1 MARMRCTRTSD
12 TAMIISVDWI
22 PGIYV
27 AFGLAVLGLRKV
39 PVGAM
44 RDWLFAGINLG
55 AIFTVH
61 FAARD
66 PRAIL
71 VFWVYLVAVIGMYP
85 AMRILAARSASFWL
99 AFALPILLMTGVRY
113 MPMAWLAQGLHGL
126 QEVLRRNPDFSLAPY
141 FLGVSYLAFR
151 CSRMLVD
158 VRNGAP
164 WPTFVQFLGF
174 AFFFPVMS
182 VGPIHRWEQHREA
195 LQNKTTFP
203 VSQCLQRIVI
213 GLAKA
218 VFLAGW
224 VGQLAYSQMFFDGHL
239 HVPSDL
245 AISAIAYY
253 LYLYLNFSGYCD
265 VAIGLAG
272 LAGIAVPEN
281 FKNPLMARNLK
292 EFWNRWHITLSEW
305 MRDLVFSPMAK
316 NLVGRVGPKYAN
328 HAIAGIILFVFVLIG
343 VWHGR
348 GWTFFIYGLLH
359 GLGVV
364 ANYYYTLALKKHLN
378 REQYLSYMA
387 NRWIE
392 AVGILMTSCYAAG
405 TLFFFANT
413 PQQILVI
420 LRSLR

>member
-1 MARMRCTRTSD
+1 
-12 TAMIISVDWI
+12 MIISAEWI
-22 PGIYV
+22 AGIYV
-27 AFGLAVLGLRKV
+27 AFALAVLGLRKV
-39 PVGAM
+39 PVGAA
-44 RDWLFAGINLG
+44 RDGLFAAINLG
-55 AIFTVH
+55 AVFMVH
-61 FAARD
+61 FAGRD

-71 VFWVYLVAVIGMYP
+71 VFWVYLAAVVGMYP
-85 AMRILAARSASFWL
+85 AMRFLAARPAYFWL
-99 AFALPILLMTGVRY
+99 AFTLPILLMAGVRY
-113 MPMAWLAQGLHGL
+113 TPTAWAAQELRGL

-151 CSRMLVD
+151 CSRMLID

-182 VGPIHRWEQHREA
+182 VGPIHRWTEHREA
-195 LQNKTTFP
+195 LQNKSTFP
-203 VSQCLQRIVI
+203 VWQCLQRIGI

-239 HVPSDL
+239 HSLVDL
-245 AISAIAYY
+245 GIAAVAYY
-253 LYLYLNFSGYCD
+253 FYLYLNFSGYCD

-272 LAGIAVPEN
+272 LAGIPVPEN
-281 FKNPLMARNLK
+281 FRNPLMARNLK
-292 EFWNRWHITLSEW
+292 EFWNRWHITLSDW
-305 MRDLVFSPMAK
+305 MRDLVFSPLAK
-316 NLVGRVGPKYAN
+316 KLVTRVGPKYAN
-328 HAIAGIILFVFVLIG
+328 HAIAGIILLVFVLIG
-343 VWHGR
+343 VWHGK

-364 ANYYYTLALKKHLN
+364 ANYYYTLALKKHLS
-378 REQYLSYMA
+378 REEYLSYMA

-392 AVGILMTSCYAAG
+392 AVGILMTFCYAAG

-420 LRSLR
+420 LHSLR

>member
-1 MARMRCTRTSD
+1 
-12 TAMIISVDWI
+12 MIISVDWI

-27 AFGLAVLGLRKV
+27 TFGLAVLGLRKV
-39 PVGAM
+39 PAGRIKDV
-44 RDWLFAGINLG
+44 LFAALNLS
-55 AIFTVH
+55 AVFTIH

-71 VFWVYLVAVIGMYP
+71 VFWVYLAAVMGMYP
-85 AMRILAARSASFWL
+85 TMRILAARPASFWV
-99 AFALPILLMTGVRY
+99 AFAAPILLLIGVRY
-113 MPMAWLAQGLHGL
+113 TPTAWVAQGLHGL
-126 QEVLRRNPDFSLAPY
+126 REVLRRNPDFSLAPY

-151 CSRMLVD
+151 CSRMMVD
-158 VRNGAP
+158 VRNGTP
-164 WPTFVQFLGF
+164 WPTFVQFIGF

-182 VGPIHRWEQHREA
+182 VGPIHRWTDHREA
-195 LQNKTTFP
+195 LQNRTHFP
-203 VSQCLQRIVI
+203 VGLCLPRIVI

-239 HVPSDL
+239 HTPVDL
-245 AISAIAYY
+245 VISAVAYY

-305 MRDLVFSPMAK
+305 MRDLVFFPMAK
-316 NLVGRVGPKYAN
+316 NLVGWVGPKYAN
-328 HAIAGIILFVFVLIG
+328 HAIAGIILLVFVLIG
-343 VWHGR
+343 IWHGR
-348 GWTFFIYGLLH
+348 GWTFLVYGLLH

-364 ANYYYTLALKKHLN
+364 ANHYYTLALKKHLG

-392 AVGILMTSCYAAG
+392 VVGVLMTFLYTAV
-405 TLFFFANT
+405 TLFFFANSL
-413 PQQILVI
+413 PQMKIILS
-420 LRSLR
+420 SLK

>member
-1 MARMRCTRTSD
+1 
-12 TAMIISVDWI
+12 MIISADWI

-39 PVGAM
+39 PVGAVK
-44 RDWLFAGINLG
+44 DGLFAGINLG
-55 AIFTVH
+55 AVFIVH

-66 PRAIL
+66 SRAVL
-71 VFWVYLVAVIGMYP
+71 VFWVYLAAVIGMYP
-85 AMRILAARSASFWL
+85 AMRILAARPASFWL
-99 AFALPILLMTGVRY
+99 AFALPILLMAGVRY
-113 MPMAWLAQGLHGL
+113 TPTAWVAQVLRGL

-141 FLGVSYLAFR
+141 FLGLSYLAFR
-151 CSRMLVD
+151 CSRMLID

-182 VGPIHRWEQHREA
+182 VGPIHRWTEHHGA
-195 LQNKTTFP
+195 LQNKTPFP
-203 VSQCLQRIVI
+203 VSLCLQRIVI

-218 VFLAGW
+218 VFLAGLA
-224 VGQLAYSQMFFDGHL
+224 GQLGYSQMFFDGHF
-239 HVPSDL
+239 HTPMDL
-245 AISAIAYY
+245 GIAAVAYY

-272 LAGIAVPEN
+272 LAGIPVPEN
-281 FKNPLMARNLK
+281 FRNPLMARNLK

-305 MRDLVFSPMAK
+305 MRDLVFSPLAK
-316 NLVGRVGPKYAN
+316 NLVARVGPKYAN
-328 HAIAGIILFVFVLIG
+328 HAIAGIIMFVFVLIG
-343 VWHGR
+343 VWHGK

-364 ANYYYTLALKKHLN
+364 TNYYYTLALKKHLS

-392 AVGILMTSCYAAG
+392 AVGVLMTFLYTAA
-405 TLFFFANT
+405 TLFFFANSF
-413 PQQILVI
+413 PQMKVI
-420 LRSLR
+420 LASLK

>member
-1 MARMRCTRTSD
+1 
-12 TAMIISVDWI
+12 MIISVDWI
-22 PGIYV
+22 PGIYM

-39 PVGAM
+39 RVGVV
-44 RDWLFAGINLG
+44 RDGLFAGINLG
-55 AIFTVH
+55 AIFAVH

-71 VFWVYLVAVIGMYP
+71 IFWVYLGVVMGMYP
-85 AMRILAARSASFWL
+85 TMRILAARPASFWV
-99 AFALPILLMTGVRY
+99 AFAVPIVLLIGVRY
-113 MPMAWLAQGLHGL
+113 TPTAWAAQGLHGL

-164 WPTFVQFLGF
+164 WPTFAQFLGF

-195 LQNKTTFP
+195 LQSKTTFP

-245 AISAIAYY
+245 AISAIAFY

-272 LAGIAVPEN
+272 LAGISVPEN
-281 FKNPLMARNLK
+281 FKNPLLARNLK

-328 HAIAGIILFVFVLIG
+328 HAIAGIILFVFLLIG
-343 VWHGR
+343 VWHGK

-364 ANYYYTLALKKHLN
+364 VNHYYTLALKKHMS

-392 AVGILMTSCYAAG
+392 AVGVLMTFLYTAV
-405 TLFFFANT
+405 TLFFFANSF
-413 PQQILVI
+413 PQMKIILS
-420 LRSLR
+420 SLK

>member
-1 MARMRCTRTSD
+1 
-12 TAMIISVDWI
+12 MIISAEWI
-22 PGIYV
+22 AGIYV
-27 AFGLAVLGLRKV
+27 AFALAVLGLRKV
-39 PVGAM
+39 PVGAV
-44 RDWLFAGINLG
+44 RDGLFAAINLG
-55 AIFTVH
+55 AVFMVH

-71 VFWVYLVAVIGMYP
+71 VFWVYLAAVVGMYP
-85 AMRILAARSASFWL
+85 AMRILAARSACFWL
-99 AFALPILLMTGVRY
+99 AFALPILLMAGVRY
-113 MPMAWLAQGLHGL
+113 TPTTWVAQELRGL

-151 CSRMLVD
+151 CSRMLID

-182 VGPIHRWEQHREA
+182 VGPIHRWTEHREA
-195 LQNKTTFP
+195 LENKTTFP
-203 VSQCLQRIVI
+203 VSPCLQRIGI

-224 VGQLAYSQMFFDGHL
+224 VGQLAYSQMFFDEHL
-239 HVPSDL
+239 HSLVDL
-245 AISAIAYY
+245 GIAAVAYY

-272 LAGIAVPEN
+272 LAGIPVPEN
-281 FKNPLMARNLK
+281 FRNPLMARNLK
-292 EFWNRWHITLSEW
+292 EFWNRWHITLSDW

-316 NLVGRVGPKYAN
+316 KLVTRVGPKYAN
-328 HAIAGIILFVFVLIG
+328 HAIAGIILLVFVLIG
-343 VWHGR
+343 VWHGK

-364 ANYYYTLALKKHLN
+364 ANYYYTLALKKNLS
-378 REQYLSYMA
+378 REEYLSYMA

-392 AVGILMTSCYAAG
+392 AVGILMTFCYAAG

-420 LRSLR
+420 LHSLR

>member
-1 MARMRCTRTSD
+1 ML
-12 TAMIISVDWI
+12 ISTDWV
-22 PGIYV
+22 PGIYLGYGFAGV
-27 AFGLAVLGLRKV
+27 ALRKM
-39 PVGAM
+39 PAGWAK
-44 RDWLFAGINLG
+44 DALFAALNLG
-55 AIFTVH
+55 AVFAIH

-71 VFWVYLVAVIGMYP
+71 IFWAYLGAVMGMYP
-85 AMRILAARSASFWL
+85 AIRILAARPTSFWL
-99 AFALPILLMTGVRY
+99 AFAVPILLLGGVRY
-113 MPMAWLAQGLHGL
+113 TPTAWLSQGLHGL

-164 WPTFVQFLGF
+164 WPTFVQFMGF

-182 VGPIHRWEQHREA
+182 VGPIHRWTDHLSA
-195 LQNKTTFP
+195 LRNRTHFP
-203 VSQCLQRIVI
+203 VGLCLQRIVI

-239 HVPSDL
+239 HTILDL
-245 AISAIAYY
+245 AISAVAYY
-253 LYLYLNFSGYCD
+253 LYLYFNFSGYCD

-272 LAGIAVPEN
+272 LAGGPVPEN
-281 FKNPLMARNLK
+281 FNHPLTARNLR

-305 MRDLVFSPMAK
+305 MRDLVFSPLAK
-316 NLVGRVGPKYAN
+316 NLVTRVGPKYAQ
-328 HAIAGIILFVFVLIG
+328 HVIAGIILLVFVLIG
-343 VWHGR
+343 IWHGR
-348 GWTFFIYGLLH
+348 GWTFLVYGLLH

-364 ANYYYTLALKKHLN
+364 ANHYYTLALKKHRS
-378 REQYLSYMA
+378 REQYLSYMG

-392 AVGILMTSCYAAG
+392 AAGILATFVYAAG

-413 PQQILVI
+413 PQQIVTI
-420 LRSLR
+420 LHSLR